1 LIDKWVTVDAKTT
14 SGTDFNPQ
22 WANVQT
28 DNVRTREVSRAESYN
43 LLCKELGGAG
53 KLHKIKLTAENW
65 SKFKSGDRLHGVTDI
80 FGDLVS
86 IDELPNDER

>member
-1 LIDKWVTVDAKTT
+1 MTGEKTT

-22 WANVQT
+22 WATIQT
-28 DNVRTREVSRAESYN
+28 DNVRTRTGNRAEIYN

-53 KLHKIKLTAENW
+53 KPHKIKLTAENW
-65 SKFKSGDRLHGVTDI
+65 SKFKSGQRLHGKTDF

-86 IDELPNDER
+86 IDELPNGER